1 MVHSIIKTI
10 EHNSKLGILTR
21 TKIPENKINSKYVKT
36 PGEKYIDESVDLEFE
51 KWAAKNK
58 DTKFQDLLKIANPV
72 NVDDDDD
79 TEMKAKKKRI
89 SIRAAI
95 MGRLS
100 ELNQI
105 TWDIEAKT
113 SNTLYGLV
121 KNKK

>member
-1 MVHSIIKTI
+1 
-10 EHNSKLGILTR
+10 ILTR

-36 PGEKYIDESVDLEFE
+36 SGEKYIDESVDLEFE